1 MPFRISPPTQITLL
15 ISVLVAILALVA
27 RYSGVAIPIIGE
39 HPFCTLLIG
48 YIVLL
53 AGNLIEGI

>member
-39 HPFCTLLIG
+39 HPFGTLLIS
-48 YIVLL
+48 YLVLL